1 MLHSSEAEVQGDNAG
16 ISKVVNPSP
25 WLDSS
30 SSEGENTQKAVPETA
45 SEIRND
51 FDDETSVSG
60 EQAQNLDAETLDEHM
75 FVEYTCLFCDE
86 RFGNKKLVETHVRA
100 KHKNIS
106 KRNAQKD
113 VQETASEIR
122 NDFDDET
129 SVSGEQAQHL
139 DAETLNEHIFVEYIC
154 FVCEERFEN
163 KNLVETH
170 VRTKHKNI
178 SKRDSH
184 KETPKHSERGKS
196 IFFYE
201 LANWFLILSTL
212 MQLVELC

>member
-1 MLHSSEAEVQGDNAG
+1 MLHSSEAKVQGDNAG
-16 ISKVVNPSP
+16 ISKDVNPNP

-30 SSEGENTQKAVPETA
+30 SSEAENLFDQNTQKAVPETA

-60 EQAQNLDAETLDEHM
+60 EQSQN
-75 FVEYTCLFCDE
+75 
-86 RFGNKKLVETHVRA
+86 
-100 KHKNIS
+100 
-106 KRNAQKD
+106 
-113 VQETASEIR
+113 
-122 NDFDDET
+122 
-129 SVSGEQAQHL
+129 L

-163 KNLVETH
+163 KKLVETH

-178 SKRDSH
+178 SERDSQ

-196 IFFYE
+196 MLFYK

-212 MQLVELC
+212 MQLVQV